1 MLTSFTE
8 FSLGTR
14 VLISPETT
22 LPGAGC
28 KTNVLIYNKV
38 TKLAFIINEQPE
50 INQH

>member
-38 TKLAFIINEQPE
+38 TFIINEQPE